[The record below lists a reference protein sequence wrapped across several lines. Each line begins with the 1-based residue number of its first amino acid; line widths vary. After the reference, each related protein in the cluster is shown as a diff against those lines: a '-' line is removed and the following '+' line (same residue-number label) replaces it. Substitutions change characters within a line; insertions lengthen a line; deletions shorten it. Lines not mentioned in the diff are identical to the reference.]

1 MGSVTET
8 SRVESKPKVAQ
19 SMSELKTGE
28 DKNKEFYNKLVSG
41 LKDMTASR
49 EEQSQTTQYMRASHE
64 EQSQTTPEVDIYRKY
79 SHHLGRA
86 EFGTLK
92 RRESTGSNTS
102 VMKTPQMT
110 RRQEPGY
117 EQMSSKLSLSRKVTR
132 QDSDE
137 KRM

>member
-1 MGSVTET
+1 
-8 SRVESKPKVAQ
+8 
-19 SMSELKTGE
+19 MSELKSGE
-28 DKNKEFYNKLVSG
+28 EKNKGFYNKLVSG
-41 LKDMTASR
+41 LKDMMAGTG
-49 EEQSQTTQYMRASHE
+49 
-64 EQSQTTPEVDIYRKY
+64 PETDVYRKY

-86 EFGTLK
+86 EFGSLR
-92 RRESTGSNTS
+92 RRESTASNTS

-137 KRM
+137 KRMKRGQSKVSDTSEAMPE